1 MAEKYEP
8 NKIEPKWQKY
18 WDKKE
23 IYKAQDFDKKPKFYC
38 LDMFP
43 YPSGAGLHVGH
54 PKGYTAT
61 DIVSRYKRMNGF
73 NVLHP
78 IGWDAFGL
86 PAENYAIKTKVHP
99 NESTHKN
106 IKHFKE
112 QIKSLGFSYDWEREI
127 DTSSPEYYKWT
138 QWFFLFLYKNGWA
151 YKAKAAVNWCNS
163 CQTVLAN
170 EQAQDGKCE
179 RCSSDVLQKDLEQW
193 FFKITDFSEEL
204 LLGLDK
210 IDWPEPIKIMQK
222 NWIGKSEG
230 YEIDFRIKNQE
241 SKIKVFTTRIDTI
254 FGCTYLVVAPEH
266 NVISNLKLQISNI
279 KEVEE
284 YAEEA
289 KKKSERDR
297 QADVK
302 DKTGVRIE
310 GIVAIN
316 PANNK
321 EIPVF
326 VADYVLSSYG
336 TGAIMAVPAHD
347 QRDFEFAKKY
357 GLPCPK
363 VVLPP
368 GLHSALTNAVDV
380 AMGRKDSIRLEV
392 ECWGEEGIL
401 TNSEQF
407 NGVSSNEAMEKIG
420 QWLADKGAAE
430 KRVNYR
436 LRDWLV
442 SRQRYW
448 GAPIPIIYCEKCG
461 QAAVPENDLPVLLP
475 TDVDFMPTGESPLI
489 KSKEF
494 HKVKCPKCGGQAK
507 RESDTMDTFVCSSW
521 YFFRYL
527 DHQNKNEFAD
537 SKKIKYWLPVDL
549 YVGGAEHAVLHLLYA
564 RFFAKALFK
573 NGLIDFG
580 EPFLKLRNVGLILAQ
595 GGVKMSKSKGNV
607 INPDDIVKDYG
618 ADTLRIY
625 EMFMGPFDQAIAW
638 DTNSIKGA
646 RRFLERVYKLKFK
659 VQSAKCKVVVQNL
672 NLEKLAHQTIKKVSE
687 DIEAMKFN
695 TAISALMIL
704 LNEMEKEKEISQ
716 DVFAKF
722 LLILSPFAPHIGEEL
737 YSGTKNQESRIK
749 GEGDSI
755 FEQEWPKYDKNLVED
770 EKVNIVVQING
781 KTRGVME
788 VEAGSGQEQVLE
800 LAKLDLKISKW
811 LEDKSIKKVIFIQN
825 KILNIVL

>member
-1 MAEKYEP
+1 MAYNQKYMDNYEP

-18 WDKKE
+18 WEKKGLN
-23 IYKAQDFDKKPKFYC
+23 KAEDFAKKPKFYC

-61 DIVSRYKRMNGF
+61 DIISRYKRMNGF

-106 IKHFKE
+106 ITHFKE

-127 DTSSPEYYKWT
+127 DTSSQEYYKWT

-179 RCSSDVLQKDLEQW
+179 RCSNDVVQKDLEQW
-193 FFKITDFSEEL
+193 FFKITDFNEEL
-204 LLGLDK
+204 LAGLDK

-222 NWIGKSEG
+222 NWIGRSEG
-230 YEIDFRIKNQE
+230 YEIDFEIKNSVSNCADRQTLTQ
-241 SKIKVFTTRIDTI
+241 IRVFTTRIDTI

-266 NVISNLKLQISNI
+266 DIVKNQELGI
-279 KEVEE
+279 KNYEEVKDYVET
-284 YAEEA
+284 A

-302 DKTGVRIE
+302 DKTGVKLE
-310 GIVAIN
+310 GITAIN
-316 PANNK
+316 PANGK
-321 EIPVF
+321 EIPIF
-326 VADYVLSSYG
+326 VADYVLSGYG
-336 TGAIMAVPAHD
+336 TGAIMAVPAQD
-347 QRDFEFAKKY
+347 QRDFDFAKKFN
-357 GLPCPK
+357 LPIIKAPN
-363 VVLPP
+363 
-368 GLHSALTNAVDV
+368 T
-380 AMGRKDSIRLEV
+380 
-392 ECWGEEGIL
+392 
-401 TNSEQF
+401 
-407 NGVSSNEAMEKIG
+407 MEM
-420 QWLADKGAAE
+420 AE
-430 KRVNYR
+430 KGIAKKKVNYR

-461 QAAVPENDLPVLLP
+461 EQAVPEKDLPVLLP
-475 TDVDFMPTGESPLI
+475 TDVDFMPTGESPLV

-494 HKVKCPKCGGQAK
+494 HNVKCPQCGGQAK

-521 YFFRYL
+521 YFFRYT
-527 DHQNKNEFAD
+527 DPKNSKEFAR
-537 SKKIKYWLPVDL
+537 KELINYWLPVDL

-564 RFFAKALFK
+564 RFFTKALFK
-573 NGLIDFG
+573 KGLISFD
-580 EPFLKLRNVGLILAQ
+580 EPFLKLRNVGLILAE

-607 INPDDIVKDYG
+607 INPDDIVQEYG
-618 ADTLRIY
+618 ADTLRLY

-638 DTNSIKGA
+638 DTKGAGGA
-646 RRFLERVYKLKFK
+646 RRFLDRVYG
-659 VQSAKCKVVVQNL
+659 L
-672 NLEKLAHQTIKKVSE
+672 NSKKQETRNKQIPNSKLEKLLNKTIKKVSE

-695 TAISALMIL
+695 TAISTLMIL
-704 LNEMEKEKEISQ
+704 LNEMEKEKEIPQ
-716 DVFAKF
+716 NIFENF
-722 LLILSPFAPHIGEEL
+722 LLILSPFAPHITEEL
-737 YSGTKNQESRIK
+737 YSGIK

-755 FEQEWPKYDKNLVED
+755 FEEQWPKYDEALLKD

-781 KTRGVME
+781 KARGV
-788 VEAGSGQEQVLE
+788 VEIETDSNEQEILDLVK
-800 LAKLDLKISKW
+800 ADLKINKW
-811 LEDKSIKKVIFIQN
+811 LEAQNIKKAIFIQN
-825 KILNIVL
+825 KLINLVL

>member
-8 NKIEPKWQKY
+8 DKIEPKWQKF
-18 WDKKE
+18 WEKQE
-23 IYKAQDFDKKPKFYC
+23 LNKAQDFDKRPKFYC

-61 DIVSRYKRMNGF
+61 DIISRYKRMNGF

-106 IKHFKE
+106 IAHFKE
-112 QIKSLGFSYDWEREI
+112 QIKSLGFSYDWSREI

-138 QWFFLFLYKNGWA
+138 QWFFLFLYENGWA
-151 YKAKAAVNWCNS
+151 YKAKASVNWCDS

-193 FFKITDFSEEL
+193 FFKITDFNEEL
-204 LLGLDK
+204 LQGLEK

-230 YEIDFRIKNQE
+230 YEIDFRIRNQE
-241 SKIKVFTTRIDTI
+241 SGIRVFTTRIDTI

-266 NVISNLKLQISNI
+266 DIFKNQELGI
-279 KEVEE
+279 KNYEEVKDYVEM
-284 YAEEA
+284 A

-302 DKTGVRIE
+302 DKTGVKLE

-321 EIPVF
+321 EIPIF
-326 VADYVLSSYG
+326 VADYVLSGYG
-336 TGAIMAVPAHD
+336 TGAIMAVPAQD
-347 QRDFEFAKKY
+347 NRDYDFAKKFN
-357 GLPCPK
+357 LP
-363 VVLPP
+363 
-368 GLHSALTNAVDV
+368 
-380 AMGRKDSIRLEV
+380 IV
-392 ECWGEEGIL
+392 EAPN
-401 TNSEQF
+401 T
-407 NGVSSNEAMEKIG
+407 MEM
-420 QWLADKGAAE
+420 AE
-430 KRVNYR
+430 KGIAKKKINYKM
-436 LRDWLV
+436 RDWLV

-461 QAAVPENDLPVLLP
+461 EQPVPEKDLPVLLP
-475 TDVDFMPTGESPLI
+475 TDVDFVPTGESPLV

-494 HKVKCPKCGGQAK
+494 HKVKCPQCGGPAR
-507 RESDTMDTFVCSSW
+507 RESDTTDTFVCSSW

-527 DHQNKNEFAD
+527 DHKNKNEFAD
-537 SKKIKYWLPVDL
+537 KKLIDYWLPVDL

-564 RFFAKALFK
+564 RFFTRALFK
-573 NGLIDFG
+573 KGLIDFD

-607 INPDDIVKDYG
+607 INPDDIVKEYG

-646 RRFLERVYKLKFK
+646 RKFLDRVYG
-659 VQSAKCKVVVQNL
+659 L
-672 NLEKLAHQTIKKVSE
+672 NSKKQETRNKQIPNSKLEKLLNKTIKKVGE

-704 LNEMEKEKEISQ
+704 LNEIEKEKEIPQ
-716 DVFAKF
+716 NVFEKF
-722 LLILSPFAPHIGEEL
+722 LLLLAPFAPHIAEEL
-737 YSGTKNQESRIK
+737 YSGIKNQELGIK
-749 GEGDSI
+749 REGNSI
-755 FEQEWPKYDKNLVED
+755 FEEQWPKYDAALLKD

-781 KTRGVME
+781 KARGVVE
-788 VEAGSGQEQVLE
+788 VEAGADREQVSVI
-800 LAKLDLKISKW
+800 AKQDGKMSQWIK
-811 LEDKSIKKVIFIQN
+811 DKEIKKVIFVKDKLIN
-825 KILNIVL
+825 FVI

>member
-1 MAEKYEP
+1 MAEQEKKYEP

-18 WDKKE
+18 WEKE
-23 IYKAQDFDKKPKFYC
+23 GLNRAKDFDKNPAQSATHNEAGRPKFYC

-61 DIVSRYKRMNGF
+61 DIISRYKRMNGF
-73 NVLHP
+73 NVFHP

-106 IKHFKE
+106 IAHFKE

-151 YKAKAAVNWCNS
+151 YKAKAAVNWCDS

-179 RCSSDVLQKDLEQW
+179 RCSSNVLQKDLEQW

-204 LLGLDK
+204 LAGLDK

-230 YEIDFRIKNQE
+230 YEIDFNIKNSVTKLADRHSLLQ
-241 SKIKVFTTRIDTI
+241 IRVFTTRIDTI
-254 FGCTYLVVAPEH
+254 FGCTYLVIAPEH
-266 NVISNLKLQISNI
+266 EIAKNQELGI
-279 KEVEE
+279 KNYEEVKDYVET
-284 YAEEA
+284 A

-302 DKTGVRIE
+302 DKTGVKLE
-310 GIVAIN
+310 GVTAIN
-316 PANNK
+316 PANGK
-321 EIPVF
+321 EIPIF

-336 TGAIMAVPAHD
+336 TGAIMAVPAQD
-347 QRDFEFAKKY
+347 ERDFEFAKKFN
-357 GLPCPK
+357 LPI
-363 VVLPP
+363 V
-368 GLHSALTNAVDV
+368 
-380 AMGRKDSIRLEV
+380 EV
-392 ECWGEEGIL
+392 P
-401 TNSEQF
+401 NS
-407 NGVSSNEAMEKIG
+407 MEM
-420 QWLADKGAAE
+420 AE
-430 KRVNYR
+430 KGIAKKKINYR

-448 GAPIPIIYCEKCG
+448 GAPIPIVYCEKCG
-461 QAAVPENDLPVLLP
+461 EQAVPEKDLPVLLP
-475 TDVDFMPTGESPLI
+475 TDVDFMPTGESPLV

-494 HKVKCPKCGGQAK
+494 HKVKCPKCGGPAR

-527 DHQNKNEFAD
+527 DHKNKNEFAD
-537 SKKIKYWLPVDL
+537 KKLIDYWLPVDL

-564 RFFAKALFK
+564 RFFAKALK
-573 NGLIDFG
+573 RISLIGFD
-580 EPFLKLRNVGLILAQ
+580 EPFLKLRNVGLILAE

-607 INPDDIVKDYG
+607 INPDDIVKEYG

-638 DTNSIKGA
+638 DTKGVGGA
-646 RRFLERVYKLKFK
+646 RRFLDRIYKLKER
-659 VQSAKCKVVVQNL
+659 VSAKSS
-672 NLEKLAHQTIKKVSE
+672 NLELEKAVNKIIKKVGE
-687 DIEAMKFN
+687 DIEQMKFN
-695 TAISALMIL
+695 TAISSLMIL
-704 LNEMEKEKEISQ
+704 LNEMEGEEEISG
-716 DVFAKF
+716 DIFERF
-722 LLILSPFAPHIGEEL
+722 LLLLAPFAPHIAEEL
-737 YSGTKNQESRIK
+737 YEGFKIQDSRFKN
-749 GEGDSI
+749 GSI
-755 FEQEWPKYDKNLVED
+755 FEQEWPKYDTALLKE
-770 EKVNIVVQING
+770 EKVNIVVQISG
-781 KTRGVME
+781 KARGVVE
-788 VEAGSGQEQVLE
+788 VETGASEQEVLDIVKADSKINKWIEGQN
-800 LAKLDLKISKW
+800 
-811 LEDKSIKKVIFIQN
+811 IKKVIFIQN
-825 KILNIVL
+825 KLINLVL

>member
-1 MAEKYEP
+1 MNKYEP
-8 NKIEPKWQKY
+8 DKIEPKWQKI
-18 WDKKE
+18 WGKKKLF
-23 IYKAQDFDKKPKFYC
+23 KAQDFDKKKKFYC

-61 DIVSRYKRMNGF
+61 DIISRYKRMNGF

-112 QIKSLGFSYDWEREI
+112 QIKLLGFSYDWEREI

-151 YKAKAAVNWCNS
+151 YKAKAAVNWCDS

-179 RCSSDVLQKDLEQW
+179 RCSNDVSQKDLEQW
-193 FFKITDFSEEL
+193 FFKITDFNEEL
-204 LLGLDK
+204 LQGLDK

-230 YEIDFRIKNQE
+230 YEIDFDIKNSV
-241 SKIKVFTTRIDTI
+241 SKLADRHSLTHIRVFTTRIDTI

-266 NVISNLKLQISNI
+266 DILTNNKLQITNY
-279 KEVEE
+279 KEVDDYVEI
-284 YAEEA
+284 A
-289 KKKSERDR
+289 KKKSERER

-302 DKTGVRIE
+302 DKTGVRLE
-310 GIVAIN
+310 GIMAIN

-321 EIPVF
+321 EIPIF
-326 VADYVLSSYG
+326 VADYVLSGYG
-336 TGAIMAVPAHD
+336 TGAIMAVPAQD
-347 QRDFEFAKKY
+347 QRDYEFAKKFN
-357 GLPCPK
+357 LPI
-363 VVLPP
+363 V
-368 GLHSALTNAVDV
+368 
-380 AMGRKDSIRLEV
+380 EV
-392 ECWGEEGIL
+392 P
-401 TNSEQF
+401 NS
-407 NGVSSNEAMEKIG
+407 MEM
-420 QWLADKGAAE
+420 AE
-430 KRVNYR
+430 KNIAKKKINYK

-448 GAPIPIIYCEKCG
+448 GAPIPIIYCDKCG
-461 QAAVPENDLPVLLP
+461 EQSVPEKDLPVLLP
-475 TDVDFMPTGESPLI
+475 TDVDFMPTGESPLK
-489 KSKEF
+489 KSKKF
-494 HKVKCPKCGGQAK
+494 HNVKCPKCGAK
-507 RESDTMDTFVCSSW
+507 ARRESDTMDTFVCSSW

-527 DHQNKNEFAD
+527 DPQNKKGFASRKLID
-537 SKKIKYWLPVDL
+537 YWLPVDL

-564 RFFAKALFK
+564 RFFTKALFK
-573 NGLIDFG
+573 KGLIGFD

-607 INPDDIVKDYG
+607 INPDDIVKEYG

-646 RRFLERVYKLKFK
+646 RKFLDRVYNFQFSIFNFQKNLK
-659 VQSAKCKVVVQNL
+659 
-672 NLEKLAHQTIKKVSE
+672 LEKLLNKTIKKVSE

-704 LNEMEKEKEISQ
+704 LNEMEKEKEISKEI
-716 DVFAKF
+716 FANF
-722 LLILSPFAPHIGEEL
+722 LLLLAPFAPHIAEEL
-737 YSGTKNQESRIK
+737 YNRIRNQESGIK
-749 GEGDSI
+749 EGGESI
-755 FEQEWPKYDKNLVED
+755 FEQEWPKYDKVLLKD
-770 EKVNIVVQING
+770 EKINIVVQING
-781 KTRGVME
+781 KARGVVE
-788 VEAGSGQEQVLE
+788 VETGASEQEVLKIIK
-800 LAKLDLKISKW
+800 ADLKISKW
-811 LEDKSIKKVIFIQN
+811 LEGENIKKIIFVKN
-825 KILNIVL
+825 KLANVVL